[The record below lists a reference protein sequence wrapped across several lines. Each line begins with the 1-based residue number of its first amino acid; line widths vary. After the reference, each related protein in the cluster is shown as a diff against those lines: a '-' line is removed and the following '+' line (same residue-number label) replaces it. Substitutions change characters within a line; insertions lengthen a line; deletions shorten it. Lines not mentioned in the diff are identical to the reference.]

1 MSATT
6 IALLPD
12 GIERSQDIDF
22 DTYTGPVDALIAAG
36 IIERHHLPPQLG
48 RPAHMA
54 AFFPD
59 GSPVPRGGMGMP
71 REAGHRIIE
80 KRSNGKATV
89 RVYVSA
95 EERRMRRCDAPLYVH
110 EWVAKYD
117 GSWHGFYEG
126 NREQLVA
133 HGFPAA
139 WMDETKKNGKRWTK
153 RTIREPGRTI
163 AIMLDPR
170 DRFRIEITP
179 AKQSVSPELTA
190 TPEPD
195 GRLNRPTRSAP
206 RYGPTLRLV
215 WSAP

>member
-1 MSATT
+1 
-6 IALLPD
+6 
-12 GIERSQDIDF
+12 
-22 DTYTGPVDALIAAG
+22 
-36 IIERHHLPPQLG
+36 
-48 RPAHMA
+48 
-54 AFFPD
+54 
-59 GSPVPRGGMGMP
+59 MP
-71 REAGHRIIE
+71 RKAGHRIIE
-80 KRSNGKATV
+80 EWSNGKATV
-89 RVYVSA
+89 RVYVTA
-95 EERRMRRCDAPLYVH
+95 EERRIRWRDAPMHVC
-110 EWVAKYD
+110 EWAPSYD
-117 GSWHGFYEG
+117 GCWDGSYEG

-153 RTIREPGRTI
+153 RTIRESGRTI
-163 AIMLDPR
+163 EIMFDPR
-170 DRFRIEITP
+170 DRFRIEIRP